1 MTKVQ
6 DLIIA
11 LNQIENLVSLLDEN
25 PEKTFMFNQLIPV
38 KYELQKQIQSTK
50 KEVDID

>member
-6 DLIIA
+6 DIIIS
-11 LNQIENLVSLLDEN
+11 LNQIENLVKLLEDN
-25 PEKTFMFNQLIPV
+25 PQKTFLYNQLIPV
-38 KYELQKQIQSTK
+38 KYELQRQLQSTK